1 MSKTSHPL
9 RDNLIKS
16 QVFHF
21 ANIYSVYFIKTI
33 CNQSMCG
40 LYGIINTL
48 KYHGIPKCTQVY
60 PSVPI
65 CTQFVLYIYLY
76 PTTSLGFI
84 YVTKSI
90 YITQYY
96 PVYQVFFLCGIFS
109 FFENFW
115 DLVDML
121 VRYIKPLPRL
131 GGLYSPKGNIAKL
144 QEQKANVCS
153 RTYVSIRQT
162 RICHIDVYN
171 LHQRI

>member
-21 ANIYSVYFIKTI
+21 ANIYSVYFKKTF
-33 CNQSMCG
+33 CNQSQYS

-48 KYHGIPKCTQVY
+48 KYHGIPKNTHLY
-60 PSVPI
+60 PVCI
-65 CTQFVLYIYLY
+65 VYIYLY

-84 YVTKSI
+84 YVIKSI

-96 PVYQVFFLCGIFS
+96 PVYQVFFLGGIFS

-121 VRYIKPLPRL
+121 IRYIKPLPRL
-131 GGLYSPKGNIAKL
+131 GGLYSPKGSTTKP
-144 QEQKANVCS
+144 QEQKSKRLFSN
-153 RTYVSIRQT
+153 
-162 RICHIDVYN
+162 ICIYTTNTN
-171 LHQRI
+171 LLHRCI

>member
-33 CNQSMCG
+33 CNQSQYS

-48 KYHGIPKCTQVY
+48 KYHGIPKNTHLY
-60 PSVPI
+60 PVCI
-65 CTQFVLYIYLY
+65 VYIYLY
-76 PTTSLGFI
+76 STTSLGFI

-96 PVYQVFFLCGIFS
+96 PVYQVFFLGGIFS

-121 VRYIKPLPRL
+121 VRYIKPPAPVLVACTALKGAPPSHRNKKNKRL
-131 GGLYSPKGNIAKL
+131 FS
-144 QEQKANVCS
+144 NVCIY
-153 RTYVSIRQT
+153 TT
-162 RICHIDVYN
+162 NTN
-171 LHQRI
+171 LLHRCI